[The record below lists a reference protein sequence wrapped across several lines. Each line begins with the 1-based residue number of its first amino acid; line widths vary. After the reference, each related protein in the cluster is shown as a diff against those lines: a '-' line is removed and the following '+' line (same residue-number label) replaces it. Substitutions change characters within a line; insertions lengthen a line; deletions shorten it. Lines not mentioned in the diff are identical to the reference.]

1 MGFSVEWMHKPRL
14 ILVQYYGKVIADD
27 IRGQADALHPLL
39 DADGERPV
47 HMVIDLS
54 RVEGIGFG
62 LSDLKN
68 LAIETHPMVGWM
80 ALATPNAMFR
90 FLASIGV
97 QFSRGKHRILA
108 TREEALKFLLEKDVT
123 LHQLVGYRDDKKEE

>member
-1 MGFSVEWMHKPRL
+1 MGFSVEWMYKPRL
-14 ILVQYYGKVIADD
+14 ILVQYYGKVVADD
-27 IRGQADALHPLL
+27 IRGQADALHVLL

-62 LSDLKN
+62 LGDLKN
-68 LAIETHPMVGWM
+68 LAIDTHPLVGWM

-90 FLASIGV
+90 FLASVGV

-123 LHQLVGYRDDKKEE
+123 LHQLVGYGDNKKEE